1 MKLKKF
7 QNGLDKLLTL
17 WYNKREEREGHP
29 TNQKGIDTMTNKM
42 TYSDALR
49 NAIATVTDEATK
61 SRLEDLLVSIE
72 KRSNSER
79 KPSKAQLEKKNANEQ
94 LADKLFNALAN
105 WGAPVTVAEIKTL
118 DNAFVELSSPKLTA
132 LLKILMDQNK
142 VTKIEG
148 KRVATYQALA

>member
-1 MKLKKF
+1 
-7 QNGLDKLLTL
+7 
-17 WYNKREEREGHP
+17 
-29 TNQKGIDTMTNKM
+29 MTNKM